1 MASLAAACKSQKA
14 TSVGS
19 PPNGGDMDSTSV
31 VQSGRRSRP
40 YVHRVNHG
48 GNYCG
53 HAPESPRLGLVKD
66 VVSPGKSLP
75 GILIELQERVK
86 RYYSKPAVMPSL
98 RNANQS
104 AKGRQQRSERREACL
119 LLLAAIVSFTD
130 LVSLRCGVPTKNGF
144 MSLTLDYLVEYTG
157 LNMRRA
163 ERAMADLKRA
173 NLITC
178 SQPRQLK
185 EDGTYRGLAA
195 VKAVNKLLFTAFGL
209 GKRLQ
214 HETQRA
220 MDRLAKKIKKAGG
233 TMTSWA
239 RNMLVIEGIK
249 APKPAKASA
258 GDQPP
263 PTVTKAT
270 TGLAAA
276 FRSPQIPK
284 GIPAGADNQ
293 TYAIARMELAIAI
306 KTANPDKTAAEVNAE
321 ADQILRQRYTAK
333 TAKAGRFTA

>member
-1 MASLAAACKSQKA
+1 
-14 TSVGS
+14 
-19 PPNGGDMDSTSV
+19 
-31 VQSGRRSRP
+31 
-40 YVHRVNHG
+40 VNHG

-53 HAPESPRLGLVKD
+53 HSPESPRLGLVKD
-66 VVSPGKSLP
+66 VASPGKSLP
-75 GILIELQERVK
+75 GILTELQERIK

-119 LLLAAIVSFTD
+119 LMLSAIVSFTD

-157 LNMRRA
+157 LHMRRA

-185 EDGTYRGLAA
+185 DDGTYRGLAA
-195 VKAVNKLLFTAFGL
+195 VKAVNKLLFAAFGL
-209 GKRLQ
+209 VKRLQ

-220 MDRLAKKIKKAGG
+220 TARLAKKIKKAGG

-239 RNMLVIEGIK
+239 RNMLVIEGVK
-249 APKPAKASA
+249 APKPTKASG
-258 GDQPP
+258 GDQPR
-263 PTVTKAT
+263 PTVAKAA
-270 TGLAAA
+270 TGIAAA

-284 GIPAGADNQ
+284 AIPAGADAQ
-293 TYAIARMELAIAI
+293 TYAKARAELAIAI
-306 KTANPDKTAAEVNAE
+306 KLADPSKTAAEVNAE

-333 TAKAGRFTA
+333 TAKAGRFIA

>member
-1 MASLAAACKSQKA
+1 MSLKTPQNHDIAGQATTYQALTAAIERKRARA
-14 TSVGS
+14 
-19 PPNGGDMDSTSV
+19 
-31 VQSGRRSRP
+31 

-53 HAPESPRLGLVKD
+53 HSPEAPRLGLVKE
-66 VVSPGKSLP
+66 VVAVGKSLP
-75 GILIELQERVK
+75 GILTELQERIK
-86 RYYSKPAVMPSL
+86 RYYSKPDTIPSL

-119 LLLAAIVSFTD
+119 LLLTAIVSYTD
-130 LVSLRCGVPTKNGF
+130 LVSLRCGVPTKKGF
-144 MSLTLDYLVEYTG
+144 MSLTLNFLVEYTG
-157 LNMRRA
+157 LHMRRA

-209 GKRLQ
+209 AERLK

-239 RNMLVIEGIK
+239 RNMLVIDGLK
-249 APKPAKASA
+249 KPPKPVQEPASKLANGSGLQKAMR
-258 GDQPP
+258 
-263 PTVTKAT
+263 
-270 TGLAAA
+270 GLGSLC
-276 FRSPQIPK
+276 RSPQQPK
-284 GIPAGADNQ
+284 WAPSGSDGLTASQARTMLLVQILTDN
-293 TYAIARMELAIAI
+293 
-306 KTANPDKTAAEVNAE
+306 PGWTAAEVNAE
-321 ADQILRQRYTAK
+321 ADRIIMRRVAR
-333 TAKAGRFTA
+333 A

>member
-1 MASLAAACKSQKA
+1 MALN
-14 TSVGS
+14 TSHIQDSCGQARTS
-19 PPNGGDMDSTSV
+19 PPLMAAIE
-31 VQSGRRSRP
+31 RKRSRP
-40 YVHRVNHG
+40 YVPRVNHG

-53 HAPESPRLGLVKD
+53 HSPESPRLGLAKD
-66 VVSPGKSLP
+66 VVNPGKSLP

-86 RYYSKPAVMPSL
+86 RYYSKPTVIPSL
-98 RNANQS
+98 RNANKS

-119 LLLAAIVSFTD
+119 LLLTAIVSFTD

-144 MSLTLDYLVEYTG
+144 MSLTLNYLVDYTG
-157 LNMRRA
+157 LHMRRA

-178 SQPRQLK
+178 NQPRQLK

-209 GKRLQ
+209 GKRLK
-214 HETQRA
+214 HEMQRA
-220 MDRLAKKIKKAGG
+220 SDRLAKKIKKAGG

-249 APKPAKASA
+249 APKPGKSSET
-258 GDQPP
+258 DQLQ
-263 PTVTKAT
+263 PTVAKTT

-284 GIPAGADNQ
+284 GIPAGADAQ
-293 TYAIARMELAIAI
+293 TYAVARSTLAVEILL
-306 KTANPDKTAAEVNAE
+306 ANPGMTAAEVNAE
-321 ADQILRQRYTAK
+321 ADQILRQRY
-333 TAKAGRFTA
+333 KA